1 MNNSKEVERVVAF
14 CVNCGQVLFEHC
26 PNCEGSNE
34 IYCEYCGTK
43 ITDDNVKTFEQK
55 HDEGRSEILV
65 SGYKCSAC
73 GADIDF

>member
-1 MNNSKEVERVVAF
+1 MLIVAKFSLNTALTARV
-14 CVNCGQVLFEHC
+14 Q
-26 PNCEGSNE
+26 NE

-65 SGYKCSAC
+65 SGYKCSAWER
-73 GADIDF
+73 I